1 MKKMTAALIVL
12 IMLAGMLV
20 TAEAKAPRDGKYI
33 DKEGHIFIMKNGKP
47 RTGYFSYKG
56 KWYYGHGHN
65 SRKYPRGSVTT
76 GELRITSTG
85 RWYAFA
91 SDGTMVTKDTFMRK
105 GRTRRLPVLDI
116 RSRNHTVRY
125 IYGATR
131 FTIGHRYS
139 TAEMRMQEMDE
150 KGRWRTVEG
159 MPFVPEYV
167 DQQR

>member
-1 MKKMTAALIVL
+1 MKRAIAMFVCVLCLAMTVQ
-12 IMLAGMLV
+12 
-20 TAEAKAPRDGKYI
+20 AKAPANGKYM

-47 RTGYFSYKG
+47 QKGYFKYRG
-56 KWYYGHGHN
+56 KWYYGHGHA
-65 SRKYPRGSVTT
+65 SKKYPRGSVTT

-91 SDGTMVTKDTFMRK
+91 SDGTMITKDTFVRK

-116 RSRNHTVRY
+116 RSRDHTVRY
-125 IYGATR
+125 IYGTTR

-139 TAEMRMQEMDE
+139 TAEMRMQEMDDNG
-150 KGRWRTVEG
+150 KWRTVEG

-167 DQQR
+167 DLQR